1 MFLVSS
7 GRWTTPTVTRTSLGV
22 YYNNLSAV
30 EFGDGQARQGL
41 ASLKKAL
48 EVKEQLAVRHPDMP
62 DYQANLV
69 RSLYRMV
76 EYATDQE
83 QARAYQHRAETLA
96 KELNRLHPGVAQ
108 YQTALASSLHVGA
121 KLHEKANRIREAIAA
136 QDEAIAVWEK
146 LVRTTDIPSTGPC

>member
-1 MFLVSS
+1 RQMDNAHRDENQS
-7 GRWTTPTVTRTSLGV
+7 GV

-121 KLHEKANRIREAIAA
+121 KLHVKANRIREAIAA

-146 LVRTTDIPSTGPC
+146 LVRTMDIPSTGPC